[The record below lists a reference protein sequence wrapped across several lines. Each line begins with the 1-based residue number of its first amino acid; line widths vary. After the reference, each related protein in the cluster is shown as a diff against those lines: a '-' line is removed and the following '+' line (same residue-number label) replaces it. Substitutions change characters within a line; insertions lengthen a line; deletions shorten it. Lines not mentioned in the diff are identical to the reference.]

1 VISDLNVYQYS
12 TKLSNNRSS
21 QPLRSLPLSPILI
34 SKQQKL
40 FPPQAKELY
49 TEKPTPATSGGEEFT
64 RRCRI
69 RVYFSSSNGTLNH
82 CLGGRTDNGC
92 GERVGLSWGSN
103 PGTAPPVIRD
113 LLTRPPEHT
122 DGDCCLSGRGLGCIY
137 RVMLTLRGVV
147 AHYFP
152 QLWIQSSDIVHSH
165 TAFLS
170 RL

>member
-1 VISDLNVYQYS
+1 VFVD
-12 TKLSNNRSS
+12 
-21 QPLRSLPLSPILI
+21 
-34 SKQQKL
+34 
-40 FPPQAKELY
+40 
-49 TEKPTPATSGGEEFT
+49 
-64 RRCRI
+64 I

-92 GERVGLSWGSN
+92 GERVGLSWGPN

-113 LLTRPPEHT
+113 LLIRPSEHT
-122 DGDCCLSGRGLGCIY
+122 GGDCCLSGRGLCCIY
-137 RVMLTLRGVV
+137 RVMLTPRGVV

-152 QLWIQSSDIVHSH
+152 QLWIQSSDIVHSN